1 MRHMTRRRTLATWTL
16 LVVVLLGGCSASGS
30 SSSDSAEG
38 TVPQA
43 GSGEQAGSDKGAPA
57 AAADGADLTVGT
69 SADTADG
76 RQVITTGDVQ
86 LTVSD
91 PRAAA
96 DAVVTLV
103 ESAGGRVDARTEQ
116 AETDE
121 QDAHA
126 QLTVRIPSDDLT
138 STLDALDNVGD
149 VVSVNLSAQDVTGD
163 AQDLDARIK
172 ALQISVSR
180 MEDLLSRA
188 ATNADLIS
196 AEGALSER
204 QANLESL
211 MSQRARLAE
220 QVALSTL
227 QIDLSAPGAVPA
239 AASPHGFWDGTVV
252 GWRSLVAMLRVVVL
266 VLGVLLPWLALGG
279 LVTLGALAVRR
290 AVRARRSAAPTSRG
304 GSAPGG
310 PGPSGPATSGPAP
323 DSTGPHAP
331 APSILG

>member
-1 MRHMTRRRTLATWTL
+1 MAARTLAAVALTAT
-16 LVVVLLGGCSASGS
+16 VLLGGCSASGS

-38 TVPQA
+38 SAQQA
-43 GSGEQAGSDKGAPA
+43 GGAQQAGSDKAGSDKAGPA
-57 AAADGADLTVGT
+57 AGANGPALAAGT
-69 SADTADG
+69 STDTAGG

-86 LTVSD
+86 LTAKD

-96 DAVVTLV
+96 DAVVALV
-103 ESAGGRVDARTEQ
+103 EGEGGRVDARTEQ
-116 AETDE
+116 AATDE

-138 STLDALDNVGD
+138 STLSALKSVGD

-172 ALQISVSR
+172 ALQLSVAR

-188 ATNADLIS
+188 TTNADLIS

-227 QIDLSAPGAVPA
+227 TIDLSVPGTVSAATAPG
-239 AASPHGFWDGTVV
+239 GFWDGIGA
-252 GWRSLVAMLRVVVL
+252 GWESLVATLRVVVL

-279 LVTLGALAVRR
+279 LVTLGVLAVRR
-290 AVRARRSAAPTSRG
+290 TVRSRRRTAPPQTG
-304 GSAPGG
+304 
-310 PGPSGPATSGPAP
+310 GPAP
-323 DSTGPHAP
+323 DGTPPGGAGVGGP